1 MTARRFAFIAGS
13 GMDPLARVMTARREV
28 RFDDIAGVGACGVEG
43 HVGRVLEGT
52 VGGRECT
59 LVVGRRHVY
68 EGDPAAVA
76 HLVAWLADSGITD
89 LVMASAAGGLHRGAE
104 PGDLVIARDIID
116 IQNREYLAR
125 RVGGRQEPAQGAT
138 THPTGL
144 RIDRALA
151 AEIERAATAA
161 RVRWQRGTIVCGVGP
176 AYETPAEVRVFQDW
190 GDTATMSA
198 APELVAAS
206 WLGLRA
212 AAIALVTNPCTGVAS
227 SRPNH
232 TEVLEAGRRMVGGLG
247 DVIQQLIAM

>member
-1 MTARRFAFIAGS
+1 MTARKFAFIAGS
-13 GMDPLARVMTARREV
+13 GMDPLARAMTAHREV

-52 VGGRECT
+52 IGGRECT

-76 HLVAWLADSGITD
+76 HLVAWLAESGVTD

-125 RVGGRQEPAQGAT
+125 RAVGDQQRAAGAT
-138 THPTGL
+138 TNSVG
-144 RIDRALA
+144 IDRALA
-151 AEIERAATAA
+151 GDIERAATAA

-190 GDTATMSA
+190 GDVATMSA
-198 APELVAAS
+198 APELTAAS
-206 WLGLRA
+206 RRGLRA

-247 DVIQQLIAM
+247 DVILQLIAM

>member
-13 GMDPLARVMTARREV
+13 GMDPLARAMETRREV
-28 RFDDIAGVGACGVEG
+28 RFGDIAGVGACGVEG

-76 HLVAWLADSGITD
+76 HLVAWLAESGVTD
-89 LVMASAAGGLHRGAE
+89 LVMASAAGGLHRGAQ

-116 IQNREYLAR
+116 IQNRELLAR
-125 RVGGRQEPAQGAT
+125 RGGGDPGRAAAAPANSEL
-138 THPTGL
+138 L

-151 AEIERAATAA
+151 ADVERAATAA
-161 RVRWQRGTIVCGVGP
+161 RIPWQRGTIVCGVGP

-190 GDTATMSA
+190 GDVATMSA
-198 APELVAAS
+198 APELAAAS
-206 WLGLRA
+206 RLGLRA
-212 AAIALVTNPCTGVAS
+212 AAIALVTNPCTGVAA

-247 DVIQQLIAM
+247 EVIRQLIAM